1 MEIEPQSL
9 GDGAENVQSVAE
21 GHGEIFYKGRSFLL
35 FLQHKHRSTMKFQPY
50 THSEAALEERIAQI
64 IDIEKKQ
71 GSEKEALKT
80 IFQSIDFTTLEAFDN
95 EEKINEFCAKALE
108 FPKQRPHLSVPAICI
123 YSPFVRQAKQ
133 LLQGSGIRVATVACC
148 FPSGQMPFDL
158 KVKEVEYCVNEGA
171 DDVDMVI
178 SRGTFLAGRY
188 DEVFNEIKTIKETCG
203 DKAHLKVILETGEL
217 KTVENI
223 RKASELAI
231 LAGADF
237 IKTSTGKVPVAATPL
252 AAIIMIDTIK
262 EYYEATGKKVGFKP
276 AGGMKTPE
284 DALTYYYLVKH
295 ILGDEWL
302 NPNLFRVG
310 TSRLAGLILDLIK

>member
-1 MEIEPQSL
+1 M
-9 GDGAENVQSVAE
+9 
-21 GHGEIFYKGRSFLL
+21 L
-35 FLQHKHRSTMKFQPY
+35 FKPY
-50 THSEAALEERIAQI
+50 NHSEEALNERITLI
-64 IDIEKKQ
+64 VNKEKEK
-71 GSEKEALKT
+71 GKEKEALKT

-95 EEKINEFCAKALE
+95 SEKIKEFCEKAMD
-108 FPKQRPHLSVPAICI
+108 FPKQKPYLSVPAICI
-123 YSPFVRQAKQ
+123 YSPFIRQAKQ
-133 LLQGSGIRVATVACC
+133 LLAGSNIHVATVACC

-171 DDVDMVI
+171 DEVDMVI

-188 DEVFNEIKTIKETCG
+188 DEVFDEIKTIKATCS

-217 KTVENI
+217 KTVQNI

-252 AAIIMIDTIK
+252 AAIVMIDTIK

-284 DALTYYYLVKH
+284 DALTYYYLVKN
-295 ILGDEWL
+295 ILGEQWL

-310 TSRLAGLILDLIK
+310 TSRLAGQILELIQTITNNEVVSTGSTT